1 MSQNFSV
8 KRRKGESSESLIKR
22 FMKKTKKSKI
32 VEKVRKRRYFE
43 KASDK
48 KRLAK
53 QKAIRDAKKKN
64 KKETKR

>member
-8 KRRKGESSESLIKR
+8 KRRKGESSEALIKR

-32 VEKVRKRRYFE
+32 IDRVRKKRFFQ

-53 QKAIRDAKKKN
+53 QKAIRDADKKK
-64 KKETKR
+64 KKETTR